1 MSAVAATDKKR
12 RGLRGSP
19 VTSLLTPL
27 LDHWGVALAPA
38 PAAEVATLPADV
50 QDARLNLFSAGRF
63 DRLPPQCQAFA
74 GRRIARCPIGKGEAW
89 LVGDADLLFAP
100 LWQPLVF
107 GADHLRQAD
116 TMEWLAA
123 RLWPAAG
130 AGVLRPLWIR
140 ARAD

>member
-1 MSAVAATDKKR
+1 MEEILASIRRIISEDDAPAETAAAPA
-12 RGLRGSP
+12 SE
-19 VTSLLTPL
+19 
-27 LDHWGVALAPA
+27 AEAAPA
-38 PAAEVATLPADV
+38 PAAEVATLPAEV